1 MSRTKKNSK
10 KDNSLG
16 LDLSDFFK
24 SSKSKS
30 KTKKNKK
37 THNKLQYKLNHK
49 SVSNYDTVVDTKLEA
64 DFYKN
69 YNQDKTLVTQIID
82 SFYSLNSPIA
92 SSLIHYNDKTSKSL
106 NRNALSNFKLCAPFA
121 YDSFNN
127 SFDDMNKSYEEQQ
140 TTKQNAGIK
149 GNDLPQPIKYAT
161 EDFTRGLAYF
171 LNLRYPKLPVK
182 VSNTFGKLWEVL
194 HKFKIMEGSNKS
206 NTKKSFKVFH
216 ICEAPGQMILTAKYF
231 AETKYPNIT
240 NYDWR
245 ANSLNPYNSENKAKY
260 GKKPFGDDYGI
271 IKNNP
276 KQWLWGADDTGDIT
290 NVRNIKWFMKYIRDK
305 WLDKSK
311 NEKLDF
317 IVGDG
322 GLNTNLPPLLL
333 QKLDLA
339 QVITVLACSSIGG
352 SCCIKHFTPYIARHK
367 GTYDAG
373 GFFMGFIYLYY
384 SAFEETTLFKPYT
397 SNPDSGEFYVV
408 CKGFKGIESEQLEKL
423 FNILDG
429 FTLHSAIIEKEN
441 MPETFTKQ
449 VNTFIELM
457 SSMNT
462 MATEKVNMLIKCY
475 NNMKSNNKNKNNKN
489 NNKKNMK
496 SDITN
501 KLLQCDKFLNS
512 DNIETILVPR
522 YNQWIKLYEFE

>member
-1 MSRTKKNSK
+1 MSRTNKYKNIK
-10 KDNSLG
+10 NNLD

-30 KTKKNKK
+30 KTKKNKQK
-37 THNKLQYKLNHK
+37 KLQYKSNHK
-49 SVSNYDTVVDTKLEA
+49 SVSNNDTVVDTKLDA

-69 YNQDKTLVTQIID
+69 YNQDKTLITQIID

-92 SSLIHYNDKTSKSL
+92 STLIHYNNKTSKYL
-106 NRNALSNFKLCAPFA
+106 NRNALSNFKLCDPFA
-121 YDSFNN
+121 YESFNN
-127 SFDDMNKSYEEQQ
+127 SFDSINKSYEEQQ
-140 TTKQNAGIK
+140 TAKHNAGIK
-149 GNDLPQPIKYAT
+149 GNDLPQSIKYAT

-194 HKFKIMEGSNKS
+194 YKFKIMEASAV
-206 NTKKSFKVFH
+206 KKSFKVFH

-245 ANSLNPYNSENKAKY
+245 ANSLNPYNAENKAKY

-276 KQWLWGADDTGDIT
+276 KKWLWGADDTGDIT

-305 WLDKSK
+305 WLDKST

-322 GLNTNLPPLLL
+322 GLNTDLPPLLL

-339 QVITVLACSSIGG
+339 QAITVLACSSIGG

-367 GTYDAG
+367 ETYDAG

-408 CKGFKGIESEQLEKL
+408 CKGFKGIDEKQLEKL
-423 FNILDG
+423 FDILDG

-441 MPETFTKQ
+441 IPETFTKQ

-462 MATEKVNMLIKCY
+462 MATEKVNMLIECY
-475 NNMKSNNKNKNNKN
+475 NNNKNKD
-489 NNKKNMK
+489 KKINQ
-496 SDITN
+496 DITN
-501 KLLQCDKFLNS
+501 KLLQCDKFLNA

>member
-1 MSRTKKNSK
+1 MARTKKHSK

-16 LDLSDFFK
+16 LDLSNFFN
-24 SSKSKS
+24 SS

-37 THNKLQYKLNHK
+37 TQNKSR
-49 SVSNYDTVVDTKLEA
+49 SVSNHDTVIDAKAEE

-69 YNQDKTLVTQIID
+69 YNQDKTLVTKVID
-82 SFYSLNSPIA
+82 SFYSLNSPIS
-92 SSLIHYNDKTSKSL
+92 SSLIHYNDKKSKYL

-127 SFDDMNKSYEEQQ
+127 SFDGINKSYEKYKILRHN
-140 TTKQNAGIK
+140 TGLV
-149 GNDLPQPIKYAT
+149 DLPNPQPIKYAT

-171 LNLRYPKLPVK
+171 LNLRYPKLPMK

-194 HKFKIMEGSNKS
+194 HKFKIMEGSNNMNKTNS
-206 NTKKSFKVFH
+206 KKSFKVFH

-231 AETKYPNIT
+231 ANKKYPNIT

-245 ANSLNPYNSENKAKY
+245 ANSLNPYNAENKDKY
-260 GKKPFGDDYGI
+260 GKVFKDDYGI

-276 KQWLWGADDTGDIT
+276 KKWLWGADDTGDIT
-290 NVRNIKWFMKYIRDK
+290 NVNNIKWFMKYIKDK

-322 GLNTNLPPLLL
+322 GLNTDLHPVLL

-352 SCCIKHFTPYIARHK
+352 SCCIKHFTPYILSHK

-408 CKGFKGIESEQLEKL
+408 CKGFKGIDTEQLENL

-429 FTLHSAIIEKEN
+429 FTLNSAIIERED

-449 VNTFIELM
+449 VNTFIELI

-462 MATEKVNMLIKCY
+462 MASEKVNMLIECY
-475 NNMKSNNKNKNNKN
+475 V
-489 NNKKNMK
+489 NMK
-496 SDITN
+496 SDKKNKNKDIKSDKQKNMNSNIT
-501 KLLQCDKFLNS
+501 KKMLQCDNFLNS